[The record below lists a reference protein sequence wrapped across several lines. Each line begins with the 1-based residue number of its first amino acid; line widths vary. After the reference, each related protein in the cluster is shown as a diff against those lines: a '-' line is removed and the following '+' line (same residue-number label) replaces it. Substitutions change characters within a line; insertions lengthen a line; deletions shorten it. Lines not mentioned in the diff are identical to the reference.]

1 MSRMNRYLR
10 AAAVSLFA
18 LWPLAVSAAS
28 PSPSPALD
36 QVLAAPPSG
45 FSEVTSA
52 SMHGEFTAHQYASNA
67 DASKQASVENTL
79 NHDGFVAGYGKTW
92 VSNVAQ
98 HVLVEE
104 AMAFTGGKGARDWLN
119 AAEVGDK
126 ANTTYQHADSM
137 SGIDPYYGEHI
148 FDSASK
154 LYGDGFAFAKGND
167 VFVVAV
173 VSTKDDTLTQA
184 TAQTRVQY
192 SSAPDQTIPTSQ
204 WPENNQAVDTSSSAY
219 QIGVVVGRI
228 LIFALVAGVVVF
240 VFALVRRNRQKAAAG
255 AAAAYA
261 GGPAAYPGD
270 AAAYTAAVP
279 YAGAPN
285 AAATPDPG
293 PVQMSPDGGWW
304 WDGQAWRDAA
314 HEVPPT
320 AQRSPDGGFWW
331 DGRAWRPVPQ
341 MQAPPAG

>member
-1 MSRMNRYLR
+1 MSRMNRSLR
-10 AAAVSLFA
+10 AAAVSLVA

-28 PSPSPALD
+28 PSPSPGLD
-36 QVLAAPPSG
+36 KVLAAPPAG

-67 DASKQASVENTL
+67 DVAKQTSVENTL
-79 NHDGFVAGYGKTW
+79 NHEGFVDGYGKTW

-104 AMAFTGGKGARDWLN
+104 VIAFTGGRGARDWLT

-126 ANTTYQHADSM
+126 ANKTYQHADSM

-148 FDSASK
+148 FDSTSK

-173 VSTKDDTLTQA
+173 VSTKDDTLSQA

-192 SSAPDQTIPTSQ
+192 SSAPDRTIPTSQ
-204 WPENNQAVDTSSSAY
+204 WPENNQAAGNSSSAL
-219 QIGVVVGRI
+219 QLGFVVGGI
-228 LIFALVAGVVVF
+228 VFFALVAGIAVVVIGI
-240 VFALVRRNRQKAAAG
+240 VRRNGQKAAA
-255 AAAAYA
+255 
-261 GGPAAYPGD
+261 
-270 AAAYTAAVP
+270 AAAYTAADPYAAVP
-279 YAGAPN
+279 YT
-285 AAATPDPG
+285 AAAVDPG
-293 PVQMSPDGGWW
+293 GVQLSPDGAYW

-314 HEVPPT
+314 HEVPPA

-331 DGRAWRPVPQ
+331 DGRTWRAVPQ
-341 MQAPPAG
+341 LQAPPAG

>member
-1 MSRMNRYLR
+1 MSRMNRFLR
-10 AAAVSLFA
+10 AAAVSLVA

-36 QVLAAPPSG
+36 QVLAVPPSG

-52 SMHGEFTAHQYASNA
+52 SMHGEFTAHQYAANA
-67 DASKQASVENTL
+67 DVSKQTNVENTL
-79 NHDGFVAGYGKTW
+79 KHDGFVAGYGKTW
-92 VSNVAQ
+92 VSNAAQ

-104 AMAFTGGKGARDWLN
+104 AMAFTGGRGARDWLN
-119 AAEVGDK
+119 AAEVADK
-126 ANTTYQHADSM
+126 ANATFQHADSM

-204 WPENNQAVDTSSSAY
+204 WPENNQTVDTSSSAY

-228 LIFALVAGVVVF
+228 LVFAVIAGLVVV
-240 VFALVRRNRQKAAAG
+240 VIGLVMRNRRRAAAG
-255 AAAAYA
+255 PAAAYA
-261 GGPAAYPGD
+261 AAD
-270 AAAYTAAVP
+270 P
-279 YAGAPN
+279 YAGAY

-293 PVQMSPDGGWW
+293 ALQMSPDGGWW